1 VSLFLLVLLLQGRPP
16 TVGDTIWV
24 RRQVPAA
31 AGVTVRAA
39 DWKPEGDVELLGP
52 AEVTRRGETVEVAYP
67 LVVWRPGQHRLEV
80 PGPLRLGT
88 DGTVDSLPAQVL
100 QVGVASVLPDPAVD
114 SAPAPQPAVG
124 IVRRSTAS
132 PLPLLV
138 LAVLATLL
146 LLPLHLWWR
155 RRGPPLGAAPAAA
168 PAPVL
173 PLERWAAAGE
183 SRAVLAAVTAR
194 LRAAI
199 AAREPEAHP
208 ALDTEA
214 LLALLGP
221 IRSDW
226 PLGELGELLRALDAA
241 RFAPL
246 PPADAVGLS
255 RRADEIGARLLGR
268 AA

>member
-1 VSLFLLVLLLQGRPP
+1 VSLPLLVLLLQGGPP

-24 RRQVPAA
+24 RREVPAA

-52 AEVTRRGETVEVAYP
+52 AEVTRRGEIVEVAYP

-80 PGPLRLGT
+80 PGPLRLGAN
-88 DGTVDSLPAQVL
+88 GTVDSLPAQVL
-100 QVGVASVLPDPAVD
+100 QVGVASVLPDPSVD
-114 SAPAPQPAVG
+114 SAPAPQPAVD
-124 IVRRSTAS
+124 IVRRSTAT

-138 LAVLATLL
+138 LAALAALL
-146 LLPLHLWWR
+146 LVPLHLWWR
-155 RRGPPLGAAPAAA
+155 RRGRPLGAERAGAPAA
-168 PAPVL
+168 VL
-173 PLERWAAAGE
+173 PLERWASAGE

-194 LRAAI
+194 LRAEI
-199 AAREPEAHP
+199 AAREPEAHV

-214 LLALLGP
+214 LLAVLG
-221 IRSDW
+221 RFRADW
-226 PLGELGELLRALDAA
+226 PLAELGDLLRRLDAA

-246 PPADAVGLS
+246 PSADVADLS
-255 RRADEIGARLLGR
+255 GRADDLGARLPAR